1 MPGVSSRSSPVSML
15 IHWRPRVTPGLSPA
29 IAALRFATLLIN
41 VDLPTFGM
49 LRIITLSGRPTC
61 PFASYSFNLSL
72 RSFPYRRDKA
82 VHSPAAL
89 RVSLKDSK
97 PLLLEALL
105 PARGQFRIRK
115 VAAVEYDKARLRL
128 RRAGPYQGSGW
139 RTGCAASSIS
149 HTASTSLTLSLDHRC
164 AFSSWLETTEY
175 SFFVAVFHHFITLNS
190 ERVYDHTLSRDQPY
204 LPCLSRFFCCRWTYC
219 GYRPSRT
226 PSIAITRFTSAF
238 VGIIF
243 VLLNTT
249 IPPTFGL

>member
-49 LRIITLSGRPTC
+49 PRIITLSGRPTC

-115 VAAVEYDKARLRL
+115 VAAVEYDKARPLPAASRSIS
-128 RRAGPYQGSGW
+128 GSGW
-139 RTGCAASSIS
+139 RTDARVKYLAHGVNK
-149 HTASTSLTLSLDHRC
+149 LDVVLDHPLRFHM
-164 AFSSWLETTEY
+164 ALETTEY

-190 ERVYDHTLSRDQPY
+190 ESGYMTIYAFPRSTVY

-219 GYRPSRT
+219 GYRPSFKHAYSPG
-226 PSIAITRFTSAF
+226 PSWGR
-238 VGIIF
+238 
-243 VLLNTT
+243 
-249 IPPTFGL
+249 